1 MTIQRQYS
9 LPNCQ
14 LVIEGLS
21 QDTADTSGR
30 PPISV
35 VTHVECRVAGHDRP
49 LLGGKDLLE
58 SLVKAVSAYAQE
70 YLSGIPH
77 PAAHLKHR
85 GIPELVQLQRID
97 TNLHRLT
104 VQPQIDNP
112 TGKDKAK
119 LYQMP
124 TTPAAQLDLTTVQ
137 LFDMVEAVD
146 QFFADAQTLP
156 ELSLNLT
163 PLSKRFAA
171 AQEPIA
177 KRALPAAL
185 GLSSLTVAAIALFYM
200 PNPPNRR
207 PQPITANPVLTN
219 PLASATPS
227 PPGSAAPSASTVAVN
242 PSASAS
248 STLVSP
254 SASPASVAVSPS
266 GSLSVS
272 PVGSPSVTTSAA
284 IASPSGSQ
292 ELDTLLSTA
301 PEIINPGKLDS
312 IIVAL
317 QSKLYK
323 GWIAKPLQSFTT
335 NLEYRVG
342 VAENGDILGFKFAN
356 DAALTYVKETPLLDL
371 RYNSAGA
378 TPTSPAPVAQLLV
391 IFRPDG
397 ILEISPWNGT
407 TANSP

>member
-1 MTIQRQYS
+1 VT
-9 LPNCQ
+9 
-14 LVIEGLS
+14 
-21 QDTADTSGR
+21 GR
-30 PPISV
+30 PPMAV

-49 LLGGKDLLE
+49 LMGGKELLE

-77 PAAHLKHR
+77 PAAHLRHR
-85 GIPELVQLQRID
+85 GTLELVQLQRID

-104 VQPQIDNP
+104 VQSQIDNP
-112 TGKDKAK
+112 TGKDQAR

-185 GLSSLTVAAIALFYM
+185 GLSGLTVAAIALFYV

-207 PQPITANPVLTN
+207 PQPIAANPALN
-219 PLASATPS
+219 QPLASATPS
-227 PPGSAAPSASTVAVN
+227 PTGSATASPSATVA
-242 PSASAS
+242 
-248 STLVSP
+248 VSP
-254 SASPASVAVSPS
+254 SASPSTSPSTVASSASVVTASP
-266 GSLSVS
+266 SVS
-272 PVGSPSVTTSAA
+272 PVAASSA
-284 IASPSGSQ
+284 IASSSGSQQSGSQ
-292 ELDTLLSTA
+292 EIDAILNTA
-301 PEIINPGKLDS
+301 PEITDPSKLDS
-312 IIVAL
+312 IIVAV

-323 GWIAKPLQSFTT
+323 GWSAKPPQSFTT

-356 DAALTYVKETPLLDL
+356 DAALNYVKETPLLDL
-371 RYNSAGA
+371 RYNPTGA
-378 TPTSPAPVAQLLV
+378 TPSPVPVAQLLV

-397 ILEISPWNGT
+397 ILEISPWHST
-407 TANSP
+407 TENRGNSSP

>member
-242 PSASAS
+242 PSASVS

-371 RYNSAGA
+371 RYNPAGA
-378 TPTSPAPVAQLLV
+378 TPSPAPVAQLLV

>member
-21 QDTADTSGR
+21 QDVADTSGR
-30 PPISV
+30 PPVSV

-49 LLGGKDLLE
+49 LIGGRELLE

-70 YLSGIPH
+70 YMSGIPH

-85 GIPELVQLQRID
+85 GIPELVQLHRID
-97 TNLHRLT
+97 SNLHRLT
-104 VQPQIDNP
+104 VQPQVDNP
-112 TGKDKAK
+112 TGKDKAR
-119 LYQMP
+119 LHQMP

-177 KRALPAAL
+177 QRALPAAL
-185 GLSSLTVAAIALFYM
+185 GLSGLTVAAIALFYV

-207 PQPITANPVLTN
+207 PQPIAANPALTN
-219 PLASATPS
+219 PLTSTPS
-227 PPGSAAPSASTVAVN
+227 PTGSAATSPSSTVATSSSVS
-242 PSASAS
+242 PS
-248 STLVSP
+248 TNLVSP
-254 SASPASVAVSPS
+254 SVSPSISPASIIAASPLVSPS
-266 GSLSVS
+266 SA
-272 PVGSPSVTTSAA
+272 SPSTAPSTA
-284 IASPSGSQ
+284 IASPADSQ
-292 ELDTLLSTA
+292 IDAILNTA
-301 PEIINPGKLDS
+301 PEITDPSKLDP
-312 IIVAL
+312 IIMAL
-317 QSKLYK
+317 QAKLYK
-323 GWIAKPLQSFTT
+323 GWNAKPPQSFTT

-371 RYNSAGA
+371 RYNPTGA
-378 TPTSPAPVAQLLV
+378 TPSPVPVAQLLV

-397 ILEISPWNGT
+397 ILEISPWHSTN
-407 TANSP
+407 

>member
-14 LVIEGLS
+14 LLIEGLS
-21 QDTADTSGR
+21 QDGADGSGR

-49 LLGGKDLLE
+49 LIGGKELLE

-70 YLSGIPH
+70 YLSGVPH
-77 PAAHLKHR
+77 LATHSKHR
-85 GIPELVQLQRID
+85 GTPKLVQLQRID
-97 TNLHRLT
+97 TNLHRLM

-112 TGKDKAK
+112 IGKDKAR
-119 LYQMP
+119 LHQMP
-124 TTPAAQLDLTTVQ
+124 STPATQLDLTTVQ

-185 GLSSLTVAAIALFYM
+185 GLSSLTVAAIALFYV

-207 PQPITANPVLTN
+207 PQPIAANPALTN
-219 PLASATPS
+219 PLASATPNPTITPVAS
-227 PPGSAAPSASTVAVN
+227 P
-242 PSASAS
+242 S
-248 STLVSP
+248 ST
-254 SASPASVAVSPS
+254 VAVSPS
-266 GSLSVS
+266 ARSVS
-272 PVGSPSVTTSAA
+272 PASIVAASPLLSPSVSPAAANSTA

-292 ELDTLLSTA
+292 EIDGILSTA
-301 PEIINPGKLDS
+301 PEITDPGKLDS

-317 QSKLYK
+317 QSKLYE
-323 GWIAKPLQSFTT
+323 GWNTKPPQSFTT

-342 VAENGDILGFKFAN
+342 VAENGEILGFKFAN

-371 RYNSAGA
+371 RYNPTGA
-378 TPTSPAPVAQLLV
+378 TPSPVPVAQLLV

-397 ILEISPWNGT
+397 ILEISPWHSPT
-407 TANSP
+407 QNSSP

>member
-14 LVIEGLS
+14 LVIDGLS
-21 QDTADTSGR
+21 QDPADVTGR
-30 PPISV
+30 PPMSV

-49 LLGGKDLLE
+49 LIGGRELLE

-85 GIPELVQLQRID
+85 GIPELVQLHRID

-104 VQPQIDNP
+104 VQSQVDNP
-112 TGKDKAK
+112 TGKDQAK

-185 GLSSLTVAAIALFYM
+185 GLSSLAVAAIALFYV

-207 PQPITANPVLTN
+207 PQPIAANPALN
-219 PLASATPS
+219 QPLASATPS
-227 PPGSAAPSASTVAVN
+227 PTGTATASPAATVA
-242 PSASAS
+242 
-248 STLVSP
+248 VSP
-254 SASPASVAVSPS
+254 SASPATTLASPASPESVVVASPLVSPAA
-266 GSLSVS
+266 S
-272 PVGSPSVTTSAA
+272 PA
-284 IASPSGSQ
+284 IASPNGSQ
-292 ELDTLLSTA
+292 EIDAILNTA
-301 PEIINPGKLDS
+301 PEIREPGKLDS

-323 GWIAKPLQSFTT
+323 GWNAKPPQSFTT

-371 RYNSAGA
+371 RYNPTGA
-378 TPTSPAPVAQLLV
+378 TPSPVPVAQLLV

-397 ILEISPWNGT
+397 ILEISPWHS
-407 TANSP
+407 TAQNP

>member
-14 LVIEGLS
+14 LVIDGLS
-21 QDTADTSGR
+21 QDAADVTGR
-30 PPISV
+30 PPMSV

-49 LLGGKDLLE
+49 LLGGKELLE

-77 PAAHLKHR
+77 PAARLKHR

-104 VQPQIDNP
+104 VQSQVDNP
-112 TGKDKAK
+112 TGKDQAK

-185 GLSSLTVAAIALFYM
+185 GLSGLTVAAIALFYV

-207 PQPITANPVLTN
+207 PQPIAANPALN
-219 PLASATPS
+219 QPLDSATPS
-227 PPGSAAPSASTVAVN
+227 PTGIATASPAATVA
-242 PSASAS
+242 
-248 STLVSP
+248 VSP
-254 SASPASVAVSPS
+254 SASPSASPATTLASPASPESVVVASPLVSPAAA
-266 GSLSVS
+266 S
-272 PVGSPSVTTSAA
+272 PA
-284 IASPSGSQ
+284 IASSNGSQAGGSQ
-292 ELDTLLSTA
+292 EIDAILNTA
-301 PEIINPGKLDS
+301 PEIREPGKLDS

-323 GWIAKPLQSFTT
+323 GWNAKPPQSFTT
-335 NLEYRVG
+335 KLEYRVG

-371 RYNSAGA
+371 RYNPTGA
-378 TPTSPAPVAQLLV
+378 TPSPVPVAQLLV

-397 ILEISPWNGT
+397 ILEISPWHGT
-407 TANSP
+407 TENP

>member
-14 LVIEGLS
+14 LIIEGLS
-21 QDTADTSGR
+21 QDTADVSGR

-35 VTHVECRVAGHDRP
+35 VTHMECRVAGHDRP
-49 LLGGKDLLE
+49 LIGGKELLE

-85 GIPELVQLQRID
+85 GTPELVQLQRVD
-97 TNLHRLT
+97 SNLHRLM

-112 TGKDKAK
+112 IGKDKAR
-119 LYQMP
+119 LHQMP
-124 TTPAAQLDLTTVQ
+124 TTPATQLDLTTVQ

-163 PLSKRFAA
+163 PLSKRYAA

-177 KRALPAAL
+177 QRALPAAL
-185 GLSSLTVAAIALFYM
+185 GLSGLTVAAIALFYV

-207 PQPITANPVLTN
+207 PQPVAANPALTN

-227 PPGSAAPSASTVAVN
+227 PSIAVSPSIN
-242 PSASAS
+242 PSASPLVSPAS
-248 STLVSP
+248 VVAASPLVSP
-254 SASPASVAVSPS
+254 SA
-266 GSLSVS
+266 GSS
-272 PVGSPSVTTSAA
+272 A
-284 IASPSGSQ
+284 IASPSSSP
-292 ELDTLLSTA
+292 EIDRILNTA
-301 PEIINPGKLDS
+301 PEITDPTQLDS

-323 GWIAKPLQSFTT
+323 GWNTKPPQSFTT

-371 RYNSAGA
+371 RYNPTGA
-378 TPTSPAPVAQLLV
+378 TPSPVPVAQLLV

-397 ILEISPWNGT
+397 ILEISPWHST
-407 TANSP
+407 VEKPSP

>member
-21 QDTADTSGR
+21 QDTADVSGR

-49 LLGGKDLLE
+49 LMGGRELLE

-70 YLSGIPH
+70 YLSGISH

-85 GIPELVQLQRID
+85 GIPDLVQLQRID
-97 TNLHRLT
+97 SNLHRLT
-104 VQPQIDNP
+104 VQPQVDNP
-112 TGKDKAK
+112 TGKDKAR
-119 LYQMP
+119 LHQMP

-163 PLSKRFAA
+163 PLSKRYAA

-185 GLSSLTVAAIALFYM
+185 GLSGLTVAAIALFYV

-207 PQPITANPVLTN
+207 LQPTAANPTQTN

-227 PPGSAAPSASTVAVN
+227 PTGSAANSSNST
-242 PSASAS
+242 
-248 STLVSP
+248 
-254 SASPASVAVSPS
+254 VAVSPS
-266 GSLSVS
+266 TSPSTSLVSPSVS
-272 PVGSPSVTTSAA
+272 PASIVAVSPSISPSVSPSVSPTATSPA
-284 IASPSGSQ
+284 IASPADSQ
-292 ELDTLLSTA
+292 IDAILNTA
-301 PEIINPGKLDS
+301 PEITDPGKLDP

-317 QSKLYK
+317 QAKLYK
-323 GWIAKPLQSFTT
+323 GWNAKPPQSFTT

-342 VAENGDILGFKFAN
+342 VDENGDILGFKFAN

-371 RYNSAGA
+371 RYNPTGA
-378 TPTSPAPVAQLLV
+378 TPSPAPVAQLLV

-397 ILEISPWNGT
+397 ILEISPWH
-407 TANSP
+407 SPNREPSP

>member
-21 QDTADTSGR
+21 QDAADVSGR

-35 VTHVECRVAGHDRP
+35 VTHVECRVAGHDRS
-49 LLGGKDLLE
+49 LMGGRELLE

-85 GIPELVQLQRID
+85 GIPEMVQLQRID

-104 VQPQIDNP
+104 VQPQVDNP
-112 TGKDKAK
+112 TGKDKAR
-119 LYQMP
+119 LHQMP

-156 ELSLNLT
+156 ELSLSLT

-171 AQEPIA
+171 TQEPIA

-185 GLSSLTVAAIALFYM
+185 GLSGLTVAAIALFYV

-207 PQPITANPVLTN
+207 PQPITANPALTN

-227 PPGSAAPSASTVAVN
+227 PTGSVAAASPNSSPNATVV
-242 PSASAS
+242 
-248 STLVSP
+248 VSP
-254 SASPASVAVSPS
+254 SASPSTNLVSPS
-266 GSLSVS
+266 VSPASVIAASPSVS
-272 PVGSPSVTTSAA
+272 PSAAVSTA
-284 IASPSGSQ
+284 IASPNGSQ
-292 ELDTLLSTA
+292 EIDAILNAA
-301 PEIINPGKLDS
+301 PEITDPSKLDT

-323 GWIAKPLQSFTT
+323 GWSAKPPQSFTT

-371 RYNSAGA
+371 RYNSTGA
-378 TPTSPAPVAQLLV
+378 TPSPVPVAQLLV

-397 ILEISPWNGT
+397 VLEISPWH
-407 TANSP
+407 SPN

>member
-21 QDTADTSGR
+21 QDAADTSGR

-49 LLGGKDLLE
+49 LMGGRELLD

-97 TNLHRLT
+97 SNLHRLT

-112 TGKDKAK
+112 TGKDKTR
-119 LYQMP
+119 LHQMP
-124 TTPAAQLDLTTVQ
+124 ITPAAQLDLTTVQ

-163 PLSKRFAA
+163 PLSKRYAA

-185 GLSSLTVAAIALFYM
+185 GLSGLTVAAIALFYV

-207 PQPITANPVLTN
+207 PQPIAANPALT
-219 PLASATPS
+219 T
-227 PPGSAAPSASTVAVN
+227 PPGSATPRPTGSAATASPNSTVA
-242 PSASAS
+242 
-248 STLVSP
+248 VSP
-254 SASPASVAVSPS
+254 SASPSVSPS
-266 GSLSVS
+266 ISPASVVAASPSVS
-272 PVGSPSVTTSAA
+272 PSASGTA
-284 IASPSGSQ
+284 IANPTDSQ
-292 ELDTLLSTA
+292 KIDAILSTA
-301 PEIINPGKLDS
+301 PEITDPRKLDS

-323 GWIAKPLQSFTT
+323 GWMTKPPQSFIT

-342 VAENGDILGFKFAN
+342 VAETGDILGFKFAN

-371 RYNSAGA
+371 RYNPTGA
-378 TPTSPAPVAQLLV
+378 TPSPVPVAQLLV

-397 ILEISPWNGT
+397 ILEISPWHSPNPSPNPSSNPSSN
-407 TANSP
+407 AN

>member
-1 MTIQRQYS
+1 MMIQRQYS

-14 LVIEGLS
+14 LVIEGVS
-21 QDTADTSGR
+21 QDEDDTSGR

-35 VTHVECRVAGHDRP
+35 VTHVECHVAGHDRP
-49 LLGGKDLLE
+49 LMGGRELLE

-77 PAAHLKHR
+77 PAAHLKHH
-85 GIPELVQLQRID
+85 GIPELVQLHRID
-97 TNLHRLT
+97 PNLHRLT
-104 VQPQIDNP
+104 VQPQVANP
-112 TGKDKAK
+112 TGKDKSK
-119 LYQMP
+119 MYQMP
-124 TTPAAQLDLTTVQ
+124 DTPSAQLDLTTVQ

-185 GLSSLTVAAIALFYM
+185 GLSSLTVAAIALFYV

-207 PQPITANPVLTN
+207 PQPIAANPAVTN
-219 PLASATPS
+219 PIASATPTPS
-227 PPGSAAPSASTVAVN
+227 PTGSAAT
-242 PSASAS
+242 AS
-248 STLVSP
+248 SSPTKVVSP
-254 SASPASVAVSPS
+254 SASPSASSSA
-266 GSLSVS
+266 
-272 PVGSPSVTTSAA
+272 SPSVRPSASSSAASTA
-284 IASPSGSQ
+284 IASPSSSPGIDAI
-292 ELDTLLSTA
+292 LNTA
-301 PEIINPGKLDS
+301 PEITDPKKLDS

-317 QSKLYK
+317 QSKLYR
-323 GWIAKPLQSFTT
+323 GWTTKPPQSFTT

-371 RYNSAGA
+371 RYNPTGA
-378 TPTSPAPVAQLLV
+378 APSPVPVAQLLV
-391 IFRPDG
+391 VFRPDG
-397 ILEISPWNGT
+397 ILEVSPWHGT
-407 TANSP
+407 PEKPSPMPSLSPSPSP